1 MSHSLKYICV
11 MNENDGGRWGQNI
24 ALYIIAGVILV
35 ALFIWL
41 CHKSGEDKANLAGA
55 VQSVT
60 SRVNAIEPAV
70 TANANNII
78 GLSNSVARANQS
90 IKFIGEDFAMLYEDA
105 FITRNVKDFQMTEA
119 GILTWWE
126 SETYKDKVSQER
138 EQIIDDA
145 DSREWLKFWRANLR
159 RAKRYWSMDSETLDA
174 IQDGHIEDEEEE

>member
-1 MSHSLKYICV
+1 

-70 TANANNII
+70 TANANNIYR
-78 GLSNSVARANQS
+78 LNSSVGKVQQS
-90 IKFIGEDFAMLYEDA
+90 IQFIGEDVANL
-105 FITRNVKDFQMTEA
+105 
-119 GILTWWE
+119 
-126 SETYKDKVSQER
+126 
-138 EQIIDDA
+138 DDA
-145 DSREWLKFWRANLR
+145 VYVPSCGHGRGRCGCGCGTEKFR
-159 RAKRYWSMDSETLDA
+159 KESTYTLDSTTLTEV
-174 IQDGHIEDEEEE
+174 DTCNN

>member
-1 MSHSLKYICV
+1 

-70 TANANNII
+70 TANANNIY
-78 GLSNSVARANQS
+78 GLSNSVAKAHQS
-90 IKFIGEDFAMLYEDA
+90 IQFIGADVASLDEAVYV
-105 FITRNVKDFQMTEA
+105 TRCGHGRGSGCGCGGSEKFRK
-119 GILTWWE
+119 E
-126 SETYKDKVSQER
+126 STY
-138 EQIIDDA
+138 
-145 DSREWLKFWRANLR
+145 
-159 RAKRYWSMDSETLDA
+159 TLDTTTLTE
-174 IQDGHIEDEEEE
+174 IDTCNN

>member
-1 MSHSLKYICV
+1 M
-11 MNENDGGRWGQNI
+11 ENTDGGKWGQNI

-70 TANANNII
+70 TANANNIY

-90 IKFIGEDFAMLYEDA
+90 IQFLGADVANL
-105 FITRNVKDFQMTEA
+105 
-119 GILTWWE
+119 
-126 SETYKDKVSQER
+126 
-138 EQIIDDA
+138 DDA
-145 DSREWLKFWRANLR
+145 VYVPSCGHGRGRGGCGCGTEKFR
-159 RAKRYWSMDSETLDA
+159 KESTYTLDSTTLTEV
-174 IQDGHIEDEEEE
+174 DTCNN

>member
-1 MSHSLKYICV
+1 MDSDLLFSSMSAMSHSLKHICI
-11 MNENDGGRWGQNI
+11 MDNTDGGRWGQNI

-70 TANANNII
+70 TANANNIY

-90 IKFIGEDFAMLYEDA
+90 IKFIGEDVASL
-105 FITRNVKDFQMTEA
+105 
-119 GILTWWE
+119 
-126 SETYKDKVSQER
+126 
-138 EQIIDDA
+138 DDA
-145 DSREWLKFWRANLR
+145 VYVPRCGHGRGGCGCGTEKFR
-159 RAKRYWSMDSETLDA
+159 KESTYTLDSTTLTEV
-174 IQDGHIEDEEEE
+174 DTCNN

>member
-1 MSHSLKYICV
+1 

-41 CHKSGEDKANLAGA
+41 CHKYGEDKANLAGA

-90 IKFIGEDFAMLYEDA
+90 IKFIGEDVASL
-105 FITRNVKDFQMTEA
+105 
-119 GILTWWE
+119 
-126 SETYKDKVSQER
+126 
-138 EQIIDDA
+138 DDA
-145 DSREWLKFWRANLR
+145 VYVPRCGQGRGGCGCGTEKFR
-159 RAKRYWSMDSETLDA
+159 KESTYTLDSTTLTEV
-174 IQDGHIEDEEEE
+174 DTCTN

>member
-1 MSHSLKYICV
+1 

-70 TANANNII
+70 TANANNIYR
-78 GLSNSVARANQS
+78 LNSSVGKVQQS
-90 IKFIGEDFAMLYEDA
+90 IQFLGEDVANL
-105 FITRNVKDFQMTEA
+105 
-119 GILTWWE
+119 
-126 SETYKDKVSQER
+126 
-138 EQIIDDA
+138 DDA
-145 DSREWLKFWRANLR
+145 VYVPNCGHGRGRGGCGCGTEKFR
-159 RAKRYWSMDSETLDA
+159 KESTYTLDSTTLTEV
-174 IQDGHIEDEEEE
+174 DTCNN

>member
-1 MSHSLKYICV
+1 

-70 TANANNII
+70 TANANNIYR
-78 GLSNSVARANQS
+78 LNSSVGKVQQS
-90 IKFIGEDFAMLYEDA
+90 IQFIGEDVANL
-105 FITRNVKDFQMTEA
+105 
-119 GILTWWE
+119 
-126 SETYKDKVSQER
+126 
-138 EQIIDDA
+138 DDA
-145 DSREWLKFWRANLR
+145 VYVPSCGHGRRGCGCGTEKFR
-159 RAKRYWSMDSETLDA
+159 KESTYTLDSTTLTEV
-174 IQDGHIEDEEEE
+174 DTCNN